1 MTTEAFVGDIF
12 LYRGGSG
19 SPASPQTFTKVCQ
32 VFGMSGLGQTNALVD
47 ATTFCSAGSRE
58 YIGGLADG
66 AEMTVECNY
75 ESDAT
80 VLFAMIADVTGK
92 VTRSFQ
98 VRDESGSPQVV
109 FSFDAACLGWSLNP
123 SVDDRNTITFTLKI
137 SGAITIS

>member
-1 MTTEAFVGDIF
+1 MTTAAFVGDIF
-12 LYRGGSG
+12 LYRGGTG
-19 SPASPQTFTKVCQ
+19 SPSSPVTFTKVCQ

-75 ESDAT
+75 ERDAA
-80 VLFAMIADVTGK
+80 VLFTMITDVTNK
-92 VTRSFQ
+92 AVRQFQ
-98 VRDESGSPQVV
+98 VHDESGSPHKV
-109 FSFDAACLGWSLNP
+109 FSFAATCLGWTMNP